1 MGDTMKRIALG
12 AGAIAMAGALAAGAY
27 AAGQSVSLAQD
38 PGVGGPAGQGG
49 FGGPGGRGGP
59 FGRGGRGPG
68 GPGMPGRPG
77 GPMGGPGDVLG
88 PMMLGRLDLS
98 DAQREQVRTIV
109 ESHRDEL
116 RELGERGMHAR
127 QALEA
132 AVMANVFDEA
142 AIRAA
147 AAEVG
152 VVEADMAVARARIS
166 AEVHQVLTAEQQA
179 KLEQLRAQMRERMES
194 RRQRRQA
201 SL

>member
-1 MGDTMKRIALG
+1 
-12 AGAIAMAGALAAGAY
+12 
-27 AAGQSVSLAQD
+27 
-38 PGVGGPAGQGG
+38 
-49 FGGPGGRGGP
+49 
-59 FGRGGRGPG
+59 
-68 GPGMPGRPG
+68 
-77 GPMGGPGDVLG
+77 
-88 PMMLGRLDLS
+88 MMLGRLDLS
-98 DAQREQVRTIV
+98 DAQKEQVRTIV